1 MPVKT
6 SAPRLFVKNRGYNTN
21 TVLNWH
27 REPEKEFALQAEA
40 YWRAAK
46 ALLRNEALDKAPGA
60 FFDACPIIKLYR
72 DSLELFLKAILLGPG
87 ADLVNPS
94 PSRKQVIEA
103 NHGLTKLLP
112 DAHRIFA
119 LCGWEDAFGGK
130 TVATF
135 DDFEAIVNE
144 LEKVD
149 PHSAAFRYPI
159 KKDLTGSVADHF
171 TFSVRGFAS
180 TMDEVLATLSSACD
194 ALPDI
199 AHDLSEANFQA
210 RCDAMEHGEHPE
222 YEFE

>member
-1 MPVKT
+1 MILFNSRERHFT
-6 SAPRLFVKNRGYNTN
+6 SPPKRLHPRHARENIRAE
-21 TVLNWH
+21 TVRQEQGIQHQYRSEL
-27 REPEKEFALQAEA
+27 
-40 YWRAAK
+40 
-46 ALLRNEALDKAPGA
+46 APGTRKRVCPA
-60 FFDACPIIKLYR
+60 SRSVLEGREGPAPERSARQGTGRFFDACPIIKLYR

-144 LEKVD
+144 ARESRPTLRSLPLSNQE
-149 PHSAAFRYPI
+149 
-159 KKDLTGSVADHF
+159 GSY
-171 TFSVRGFAS
+171 R
-180 TMDEVLATLSSACD
+180 L
-194 ALPDI
+194 
-199 AHDLSEANFQA
+199 
-210 RCDAMEHGEHPE
+210 RR
-222 YEFE
+222 